1 MGKLKTYTEFVN
13 EGIVDAV
20 KNPIKWK
27 KIKNNAKKFQKA
39 KVAHALNDIDYAKK
53 IAGSDTKKETDVLK
67 KTNAIKNTALK
78 DVISDIGTRMDDLAT
93 TDGLKH
99 VVKLAK
105 TKSNLAANKI
115 IIKTATGEQAKQ
127 LKIRQKKLTADA
139 ADAKNAL
146 KDYESTAAPAKEKP
160 PKDETPAEKAIRLAK
175 EDADNSNESSTPLV
189 ESVSDKFKRLRP
201 TI

>member
-39 KVAHALNDIDYAKK
+39 KVAHALNDVDYAKK

-78 DVISDIGTRMDDLAT
+78 DVISNISTRMDDLAT
-93 TDGLKH
+93 TDGLKQ

-105 TKSNLAANKI
+105 TKSKLAANKI

-139 ADAKNAL
+139 TDAKNAL
-146 KDYESTAAPAKEKP
+146 KDYES
-160 PKDETPAEKAIRLAK
+160 
-175 EDADNSNESSTPLV
+175 NESAEPLT
-189 ESVSDKFKRLRP
+189 ESISDKFKRLRP
-201 TI
+201 NM